1 MQTVIARFH
10 HLKRDLDELETD
22 IVGNGANDAAIT
34 GYIVALTLDEA
45 SHPDASEAAKK
56 LLDGIG
62 ATRIKI
68 TKHGRKR
75 VAA

>member
-10 HLKRDLDELETD
+10 HVNRDLDELETE
-22 IVGNGANDAAIT
+22 IVGHGANEAVIT

-45 SHPDASEAAKK
+45 SHHDASETAKK

-75 VAA
+75 VPA